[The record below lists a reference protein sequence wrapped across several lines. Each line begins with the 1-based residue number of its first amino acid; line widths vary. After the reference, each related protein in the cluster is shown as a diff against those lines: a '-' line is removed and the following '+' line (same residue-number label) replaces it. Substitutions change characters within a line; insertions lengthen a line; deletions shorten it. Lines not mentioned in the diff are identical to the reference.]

1 MIFIVRLKSI
11 NIIYLLVLNISM
23 IKRRTQVLFIV

>member
-11 NIIYLLVLNISM
+11 NIIYLSVLNTSM